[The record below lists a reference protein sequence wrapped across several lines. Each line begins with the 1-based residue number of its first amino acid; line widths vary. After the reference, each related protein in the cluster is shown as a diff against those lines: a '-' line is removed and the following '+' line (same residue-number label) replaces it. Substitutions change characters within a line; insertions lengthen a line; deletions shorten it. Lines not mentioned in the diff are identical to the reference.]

1 MVMEK
6 NEIPSMTPFP
16 RVLKV
21 LGDGC
26 NLVANN
32 AKLLILPLVLDLV
45 LLFGPR
51 LRIAQYF
58 GPIFESAY
66 GQMIA
71 SVSKAAASQLEL
83 AQTIILEFLDT
94 INLLGMIQIFP
105 IGVNLLNAS
114 GGAGTP
120 LGTAASFELRSIFQI
135 IPVMIAM
142 TVLAV
147 LIGTLYYS
155 VTAGAAA
162 HEEKYSIGIFGKQL
176 LNTVLFYLALII
188 LLAVL
193 FIPVSCMMTFSFMA
207 VPFLY
212 QIVMILLIA
221 AGCWVIIPLFYIP
234 HGIFVKHLD
243 LTQAVKESIGLSSW
257 SGPITIR
264 FMLFSIVISMGLDL
278 IWAIPEQNS
287 WLILFSIFGHAFVST
302 ALLTASFLL
311 FLELEQWQ
319 AENQDFLT
327 WRKAN
332 LRINKLFK
340 KEPEQHD

>member
-32 AKLLILPLVLDLV
+32 AKLLILPLVFDLI

-51 LRIAQYF
+51 LRIAAYF
-58 GPIFESAY
+58 KPMFESAY
-66 GQMIA
+66 SQMIA
-71 SVSKAAASQLEL
+71 SVSNTAAAQLEL
-83 AQTIILEFLDT
+83 AQELILDFLDK
-94 INLLGMIQIFP
+94 INLSGMIQIFP
-105 IGVNLLNAS
+105 IGVNLLDAS
-114 GGAGTP
+114 GSAVTP
-120 LGTAASFELRSIFQI
+120 LGTAASFEMRSIFQI
-135 IPVMIAM
+135 IPVMIVM
-142 TVLAV
+142 TVLGV
-147 LIGTLYYS
+147 LIGTLYFS
-155 VTAGAAA
+155 VTAGTAGRDG
-162 HEEKYSIGIFGKQL
+162 KFMIGNFGKQL

-193 FIPVSCMMTFSFMA
+193 FVPVSCVMTFSFMA

-212 QIVMILLIA
+212 QIIMIILIA
-221 AGCWVIIPLFYIP
+221 AGCWLIIPLFYIP

-243 LTQAVKESIGLSSW
+243 LTQAIKESIGLSSW
-257 SGPITIR
+257 SGPVTIR

-311 FLELEQWQ
+311 FTELDQWQ
-319 AENQDFLT
+319 AENQEFLA

>member
-16 RVLKV
+16 RVLKL

-26 NLVANN
+26 NLAANN
-32 AKLLILPLVLDLV
+32 AKLLILPLVLDLI

-51 LRIAQYF
+51 LRVAEYF
-58 GPIFESAY
+58 GPMFENAY

-71 SVSKAAASQLEL
+71 SVSNTAAAQLKMAQAMLLEL
-83 AQTIILEFLDT
+83 LDKV
-94 INLLGMIQIFP
+94 NLSGMIQTFP

-114 GGAGTP
+114 GTSATP
-120 LGTAASFELRSIFQI
+120 LGTAASFEMHSIFQI
-135 IPVMIAM
+135 IPVMIVM
-142 TVLAV
+142 PVLGV
-147 LIGTLYYS
+147 LVGTLYFS

-162 HEEKYSIGIFGKQL
+162 QEKKYTIGIFGKQL

-188 LLAVL
+188 LLAAL
-193 FIPVSCMMTFSFMA
+193 FVPVSCLLTFILMA

-212 QIVMILLIA
+212 QIIMILIIA
-221 AGCWVIIPLFYIP
+221 AGCWLLIPLFYIP

-243 LTQAVKESIGLSSW
+243 LTQSIKESISLSSW
-257 SGPITIR
+257 SGPVTIR
-264 FMLFSIVISMGLDL
+264 FILFSIVISMGLDL
-278 IWAIPEQNS
+278 IWAIPGQNS

-302 ALLTASFLL
+302 ALLAASFLL
-311 FLELEQWQ
+311 FMELEQWQ
-319 AENQDFLT
+319 AENQEFLT